1 MYIGYTWLYI
11 ISKSSSNPQ
20 VVAPRIAWVP
30 RRPRH
35 VSGTSPSPPPTWRQS
50 WHALIYTRV
59 RGEHNA
65 ARWHGLHRKRGDVVW
80 VCHGMSVWKHSR
92 NWGIWDA
99 EMSLMRDV
107 CLLMFGLD
115 FHLNL
120 LDIFFALFVIVT
132 AFSIGVPE
140 IDHQKTDS
148 TDMTTKDRRPRLW
161 MECIVTV

>member
-1 MYIGYTWLYI
+1 MDIYI

-50 WHALIYTRV
+50 WHALIYTQV

-65 ARWHGLHRKRGDVVW
+65 ARWHGLHRKRGDGGL
-80 VCHGMSVWKHSR
+80 GMSRYGNVWKHSR

-107 CLLMFGLD
+107 CLLMLIFILI
-115 FHLNL
+115 FW
-120 LDIFFALFVIVT
+120 IFFWALFVIVT